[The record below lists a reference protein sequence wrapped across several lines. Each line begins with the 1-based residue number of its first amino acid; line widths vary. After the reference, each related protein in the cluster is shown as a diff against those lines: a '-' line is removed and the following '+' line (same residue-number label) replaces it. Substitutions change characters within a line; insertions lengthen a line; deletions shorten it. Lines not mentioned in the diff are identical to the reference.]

1 MTRSANHAA
10 ALLTALI
17 LPALLPGTTRA
28 AEVTV
33 GVTASATGPIASIG
47 VPTRNTIA
55 LLPTSVGGVKVSYVV
70 LDDGADS
77 TTAVKNA
84 RKLISENSIDVLM
97 GSNSTPATLAMID
110 VAVETGTPLI
120 SLAGGKRIVS
130 PMDEKRRWV
139 FKTSQNDDMMAGAIV
154 DHMVSRGVKSVAFI
168 GFADAYGDGW
178 WTEFS
183 KAAEARGLR
192 IAASERYNRTDTS
205 VMGQALKI
213 VAARP
218 DAVLVGA
225 SGTPAVLP
233 QSTLVERGYKGL
245 VYHTHGVVNLDF
257 LRVGGKAI
265 EGAFVPVGPLVLAQQ
280 LPESHPSR
288 KPGLE
293 FIARYEKTYGP
304 GSVSAFAGYA
314 WDAGL
319 LLQAALPVAL
329 KQAQPGTREFR
340 EALRAALEGVRE
352 LKGTHGVFNMSPTD
366 HLGLDDRARLMATV
380 HNGAWQLAR

>member
-1 MTRSANHAA
+1 
-10 ALLTALI
+10 
-17 LPALLPGTTRA
+17 
-28 AEVTV
+28 
-33 GVTASATGPIASIG
+33 
-47 VPTRNTIA
+47 
-55 LLPTSVGGVKVSYVV
+55 
-70 LDDGADS
+70 
-77 TTAVKNA
+77 
-84 RKLISENSIDVLM
+84 
-97 GSNSTPATLAMID
+97 
-110 VAVETGTPLI
+110 
-120 SLAGGKRIVS
+120 
-130 PMDEKRRWV
+130 
-139 FKTSQNDDMMAGAIV
+139 
-154 DHMVSRGVKSVAFI
+154 
-168 GFADAYGDGW
+168 
-178 WTEFS
+178 
-183 KAAEARGLR
+183 
-192 IAASERYNRTDTS
+192 
-205 VMGQALKI
+205 
-213 VAARP
+213 
-218 DAVLVGA
+218 
-225 SGTPAVLP
+225 VLP
-233 QSTLVERGYKGL
+233 QSTLVERAYKGL